1 MKRLQKLYV
10 LLLMLITLFSFTACG
25 SFVESIDPGDFEEYS
40 AGLFGTLIG
49 NDELTIHY
57 LFENKEAIG
66 VEETTLS
73 LPTPGSSSALGKLII
88 NLYFGP
94 MKNYNYDDLNF
105 DQKMTY
111 NVIVDLLDGIND
123 KTTEMSYLDNNY
135 LGSYLGYQAQLPI
148 LLVEYRIDNLG
159 DVENYFGLL
168 ELIPETFKQY
178 VEYEIK
184 KAEAGY
190 GMPDFVIDKVIQQ
203 CIEFIGSDE
212 HFLIS
217 TFPNRLEGLNISD
230 VEKEA
235 LIIRN
240 KNIVNDSVKAGYAY
254 VRDNLPNLRGK
265 ATNNLGLVHYQT
277 KNEDGSI
284 TYVGRDYYEY
294 LFKDATGYD
303 VDMNEAIDYMQ
314 QHLDDIITNI
324 INIQRNNPDIVEKV
338 NQVVLMDCTP
348 EEQMESYKTL
358 IKGHFPDLKS
368 YPIISIKNIDPSME
382 DHFSPAAYIASP
394 IDSFDEESIFL
405 NQKQIDG
412 DYNYLYTTL
421 AHEGLPGHM
430 YQNYYFKSQDV
441 NIIRKVLKNSG
452 YMEGWATYAELYS
465 YNYIEDVEQE
475 VLDYMKYYDILNGVL
490 TARIDMGI
498 HYEGWDIQ
506 ETTDFLVSYNFNY
519 NYEKTQ
525 PLFERL
531 VEVPTNSQTYYY
543 TYFKIC
549 DMYDRV
555 QTALGSDFSP
565 LEFHKV
571 ILDCGPVPLR
581 YVETVID
588 EYIESK
594 TR

>member
-1 MKRLQKLYV
+1 MKRLQKILV
-10 LLLMLITLFSFTACG
+10 LLLMFVTFFSVNACG
-25 SFVESIDPGDFEEYS
+25 NLVESIDPGEFEEYT

-73 LPTPGSSSALGKLII
+73 IPTPGSSSALGKMII

-94 MKNYNYDDLNF
+94 IKNYDYDELNF
-105 DQKMTY
+105 DQQMTY

-123 KTTEMSYLDNNY
+123 KTTAMNYLDNNY

-148 LLVEYRIDNLG
+148 LLVEYRLDNLQ

-168 ELIPETFKQY
+168 QLIPEAFIEY
-178 VEYEIK
+178 VEYEYK
-184 KAEAGY
+184 KADAGY
-190 GMPDFVIDKVIQQ
+190 GMPDFVIDKVINQ
-203 CIEFIGSDE
+203 CVEFIGNDE

-217 TFPNRLEGLNISD
+217 TFENRIEHLELSD

-240 KNIVNDSVKAGYAY
+240 TDIVNNSVKEGYAY
-254 VRDNLPNLRGK
+254 VRDNLPNLRGR
-265 ATNNLGLVHYQT
+265 ATNNLGLAHYET
-277 KNEDGSI
+277 VNDDGTV
-284 TYVGRDYYEY
+284 TYVGKDYYEY
-294 LFKDATGYD
+294 LFKDATGYE
-303 VDMNEAIDYMQ
+303 VEMEEAIDYMQ
-314 QHLDDIITNI
+314 DHLEEIFQKIIFIMTNH
-324 INIQRNNPDIVEKV
+324 PEAVEEAQ
-338 NQVVLMDCTP
+338 NVVLMDCTP
-348 EEQMESYKTL
+348 EEQVAAYKTL
-358 IKGHFPDLKS
+358 IQGHFPELES
-368 YPIISIKNIDPSME
+368 YPNITIKDIDPSME

-394 IDSFDEESIFL
+394 IDSFDEETIFL
-405 NQKQIDG
+405 NQKKIDG

-452 YMEGWATYAELYS
+452 YMEGWATYVELYS
-465 YNYIEDVEQE
+465 YNFVEDVSDEAIE
-475 VLDYMKYYDILNGVL
+475 YLRCYDILNGVL
-490 TARIDMGI
+490 TARLDMGI
-498 HYEGWDIQ
+498 HYEGWDIA
-506 ETTDFLVSYNFNY
+506 ETQAYLSQYFTNY
-519 NYEKTQ
+519 DLENTTRV
-525 PLFERL
+525 FEQL

-549 DMYDRV
+549 DMRDRV
-555 QTALGSDFSP
+555 MEALGSDYSA

-581 YVETVID
+581 FVEDVVD
-588 EYIESK
+588 DYIESK
-594 TR
+594 IA